1 MKTKKLILAGIALLL
16 AGTAI
21 YALSDGHAQQDN
33 HEHEEG
39 DEHGHEA
46 GGEHE
51 EGSHAEISPEA
62 AEAAGLKVEQV
73 GPGKVAET
81 LALNGRLNFHPNY
94 LARLQARYPGIV
106 RSLKVNV
113 GDKVTEGQ
121 VLATVESNDSLNTY
135 SLKSPI
141 KGTVIQRNGSVG
153 ENTGDAPV
161 LVVAD
166 PSQFWFALYI
176 FPSDAAKVKT
186 DQKVIITSLDG
197 QYSTPATIT
206 SILPDADSD
215 TPLTVAQGKLDNT
228 SGVWVSG
235 SAITGKVVIEEEDVA
250 LAIKSSALQT
260 AQGKP
265 VVYVKEGGNKYEA
278 RNVNLGLNDGIY
290 AEVLEGLKAGE
301 EYVTENSYLVKADI
315 EKAGAGHDH

>member
-21 YALSDGHAQQDN
+21 YALSDGHAQQDS
-33 HEHEEG
+33 HAREEG
-39 DEHGHEA
+39 D
-46 GGEHE
+46 EHE
-51 EGSHAEISPEA
+51 EGSHAKISPEA
-62 AEAAGLKVEQV
+62 AAAAGLKVEQV

-81 LALNGRLNFHPNY
+81 IALNGRLNFHPNY

-197 QYSTPATIT
+197 SHSTPATIT

-235 SAITGKVVIEEEDVA
+235 SAITGKVVVEEEDVA

-265 VVYVKEGGNKYEA
+265 VVYVKEGNAYEA
-278 RNVNLGLNDGIY
+278 RNVTLGLNDGIY